1 MQAPHTAASVV
12 LAAIPAIAL
21 TIGVPFANQTEPR
34 VLGMPFLLV
43 YIIVWILLTPAFM
56 YAVYRIEHRT

>member
-1 MQAPHTAASVV
+1 MQARHTPTSVV

-21 TIGVPFANQTEPR
+21 TIGVPFANQTQPR
-34 VLGMPFLLV
+34 VLGLPFLLV